1 MTTTTSR
8 IYRYECWDIQF
19 VPHIRFQTVTLY
31 SQIALQTEFRSKDH
45 TWGVS
50 GCLLEPFFQYPDI
63 IWFGPIVFLGNDFDL
78 GKLLRL
84 GSYR

>member
-31 SQIALQTEFRSKDH
+31 SQTALQTEFRSKDH
-45 TWGVS
+45 TRGVQGAYPSRFFSIRISS
-50 GCLLEPFFQYPDI
+50 GLAQ
-63 IWFGPIVFLGNDFDL
+63 
-78 GKLLRL
+78 
-84 GSYR
+84 SYSWEMISVWENFYD